1 METIIVYVNDAAHAL
16 QTLTPM
22 RKQVQGPGSGATSIK
37 WVLVACAPR
46 LTRHVSKWLTHS
58 ARRQWASVWS
68 EKIFTQIAPSLN
80 ADGNQVQTL
89 TAQGSLVAM
98 TDRLLKEH
106 GAARVLDARLA
117 RIGQDLQ
124 PVTREQRISPENR
137 WVLPGAMVSMGT
149 ILALAAD

>member
-22 RKQVQGPGSGATSIK
+22 RKQAREPAAGTASVQ
-37 WVLVACAPR
+37 WVVVACAPR

-58 ARRQWASVWS
+58 ARKQWASLWS
-68 EKIFTQIAPSLN
+68 EKIFAQIEPVLK
-80 ADGNQVQTL
+80 ADGNMVRTM
-89 TAQGSLVAM
+89 TAQGSLVEM
-98 TDRLLKEH
+98 TDRLLKVH

-117 RIGQDLQ
+117 RIGQDLK
-124 PVTREQRISPENR
+124 PVTREQHISPENR